1 MLINTGICLLPFG
14 SIMDTSTLR
23 SGLRPRL
30 KQDEKSAET
39 RRRLLDAAILCLIER
54 GYANTTG
61 SEIAER
67 AGLSR
72 GAQLY
77 HFPTKEE
84 LLTKAVEHLFELM
97 FSEMRERVQGMSDEV
112 DRRPLVIDF
121 IWEMANSPL
130 YHAWLEL
137 MIASRT
143 DAYLRDSIR
152 AVNTRITEFV
162 HKTFGDRF
170 VPAQDIPGL
179 DLFPVMVVFMMEG
192 LAIGVDAREKKVVE
206 QVLSATK
213 NLCVALFRPPLRPE

>member
-1 MLINTGICLLPFG
+1 
-14 SIMDTSTLR
+14 MDASSTLR
-23 SGLRPRL
+23 ISDRPRL

-39 RRRLLDAAILCLIER
+39 RRRLLDAAILCVIER

-84 LLTKAVEHLFELM
+84 LLAKAVEHLFELM
-97 FSEMRERVQGMSDEV
+97 FSELRQKV
-112 DRRPLVIDF
+112 DHLSGEADRHSVAIDF
-121 IWEMANSPL
+121 VWEMANSPL
-130 YHAWLEL
+130 YQAWLEL

-152 AVNTRITEFV
+152 AVNTRLTEFV
-162 HKTFGDRF
+162 QKAFSELF
-170 VPAQDIPGL
+170 VPARN
-179 DLFPVMVVFMMEG
+179 DLPSMNMFPVMLIFMIEG
-192 LAIGVDAREKKVVE
+192 MAIGADAREKRVVD
-206 QVLSATK
+206 QVLAATK
-213 NLCVALFRPPLRPE
+213 NLCGALFTSPAK

>member
-1 MLINTGICLLPFG
+1 
-14 SIMDTSTLR
+14 MDSSTATR
-23 SGLRPRL
+23 SFKPRL

-39 RRRLLDAAILCLIER
+39 RRRLLDAAILSLIER

-84 LLTKAVEHLFELM
+84 LLSKAVEHLFQLM
-97 FSEMRERVQGMSDEV
+97 FNEMRDKV
-112 DRRPLVIDF
+112 DRISVDSDRRSVAIDL
-121 IWEMANSPL
+121 IWEMANGPL

-143 DAYLRDSIR
+143 DVYLRDAIR
-152 AVNTRITEFV
+152 GVNTRLTEFV
-162 HKTFGDRF
+162 SDTLRGLFAPADRG
-170 VPAQDIPGL
+170 IPGL
-179 DLFPVMVVFMMEG
+179 ELFPVMIVFMMEG
-192 LAIGVDAREKKVVE
+192 LAIGVDAREKRVVD
-206 QVLSATK
+206 QILSALK
-213 NLCVALFRPPLRPE
+213 NLSAALFVTPATP

>member
-1 MLINTGICLLPFG
+1 
-14 SIMDTSTLR
+14 MDTSTLR
-23 SGLRPRL
+23 AGLKPRL

-39 RRRLLDAAILCLIER
+39 RRRLLDAAILCLIDR

-97 FSEMRERVQGMSDEV
+97 FNDMREKVRGISRDI
-112 DRRPLVIDF
+112 DRRSLAIDF

-162 HKTFGDRF
+162 HKTFQDLF
-170 VPAQDIPGL
+170 QPAVSDIPGL
-179 DLFPVMVVFMMEG
+179 DMFPVMVVFMMEG
-192 LAIGVDAREKKVVE
+192 LAIGVDAREKRVVD
-206 QVLSATK
+206 QVLAAVK
-213 NLCVALFRPPLRPE
+213 NLCKALFRPPAAT

>member
-1 MLINTGICLLPFG
+1 
-14 SIMDTSTLR
+14 MDASSTLR
-23 SGLRPRL
+23 SNFKPRL

-39 RRRLLDAAILCLIER
+39 RRRLLDAAILCVIER

-84 LLTKAVEHLFELM
+84 LLAKAVEHLFELM
-97 FSEMRERVQGMSDEV
+97 FSEMRQKVQHLSGEA
-112 DRRPLVIDF
+112 DRRSVAIDF

-130 YHAWLEL
+130 YQAWLEL

-152 AVNTRITEFV
+152 AVNTRLTEFV
-162 HKTFGDRF
+162 QKTFGELF
-170 VPAQDIPGL
+170 VPARD
-179 DLFPVMVVFMMEG
+179 DLPNMEMFPVMLIFMIEG
-192 LAIGVDAREKKVVE
+192 LAIGADAREKRVVE
-206 QVLSATK
+206 QVLAAAK
-213 NLCVALFRPPLRPE
+213 NICGALFMSPTK